1 MRFNLVI
8 LFFFFIGKSLLAV
21 DHNWGNKYK
30 VQVKPISNFVSEV
43 KIFDTEKNKLLY
55 ESLMAIKHVLKTK
68 SKKIDGKDFFF
79 LQSTVG
85 GEGLISSNLYYFFID
100 EGVVKQGSIED
111 IIEFK
116 LMNLDNDKNKEL
128 VLTDFK
134 YYKFRIQN
142 CYNALKPDPQ
152 YTGKLFPRIFKFHT
166 NKFTEEKKNPE
177 LLKKYLSKLEKK
189 IKKKK
194 KITNLY
200 WLSHYFSV
208 AKFIHLDSHALTFI
222 KQNNSN
228 FTYSCENTKQTN
240 PNGRSFSLKTD
251 FYSFFKKYGR
261 EIE

>member
-1 MRFNLVI
+1 MSKKNAI
-8 LFFFFIGKSLLAV
+8 LILL
-21 DHNWGNKYK
+21 
-30 VQVKPISNFVSEV
+30 FVSVSKMLNAQTANVADQLVENSKLNAV
-43 KIFDTEKNKLLY
+43 IVVAAIILLGIF
-55 ESLMAIKHVLKTK
+55 I
-68 SKKIDGKDFFF
+68 F
-79 LQSTVG
+79 LFS
-85 GEGLISSNLYYFFID
+85 
-100 EGVVKQGSIED
+100 
-111 IIEFK
+111 
-116 LMNLDNDKNKEL
+116 
-128 VLTDFK
+128 
-134 YYKFRIQN
+134 
-142 CYNALKPDPQ
+142 
-152 YTGKLFPRIFKFHT
+152 
-166 NKFTEEKKNPE
+166 
-177 LLKKYLSKLEKK
+177 LEKK